1 MVFSFSNKFAMEML
15 CNLHTAFR
23 GNAVRYTG
31 KMRRTFEENAIL
43 HIKIQKKAG
52 LSGKITTLSAPK
64 HCPLGACVRIFP
76 KGVSKKRGAQG
87 MFFDALTAEM
97 FSVFAH

>member
-1 MVFSFSNKFAMEML
+1 MFMVFSFSNKFAMGML

-23 GNAVRYTG
+23 RN
-31 KMRRTFEENAIL
+31 FEENAIL
-43 HIKIQKKAG
+43 HIKIPKKAG

-76 KGVSKKRGAQG
+76 KEMSKKRGAQG
-87 MFFDALTAEM
+87 TFFDAMTAEM
-97 FSVFAH
+97 FPVFAH